1 MLPSPCQIKFPNG
14 ASFALDTLV
23 NLLVDSLSD
32 PTHPSH
38 CALFYTSALT
48 KLIDLPTM
56 QVLTELRAS
65 RHDLLETCLIFLTTP
80 RSQDEIRTLQNTM
93 ETCSC
98 PKDNPLLNGLH
109 RYCPPLK
116 QRRSLFPE
124 VISDISILLVSCI
137 INPKEPTKVPMLHNL
152 RKRTLK
158 EEKRGKTPMWPIA
171 PDAFYT
177 TFGAEMTVK
186 MFWQW
191 AYMYQ
196 RLPSFTLL
204 NAIVILA
211 GTTLSIMIF
220 TMPSF
225 APELIEITNKIV
237 DSLEKIKSVADRD
250 FTVLKGVENTVCLM
264 TSEMIARGEGRRARA
279 YWQDHKEAL
288 LQALSRVV
296 SVTSGAHFH
305 GDLVQR
311 ACLTHDIL
319 YVPLDAAK
327 YHPLIIEGSRT
338 LCKEHEK
345 ENHFW
350 MAYRLILQ
358 VTISDRCHSPGCSE
372 TFTNAGRKFQFC
384 SGCLRVPYCSKKCQ
398 VRAWKLDK
406 APHKIICPLVREF
419 SDRTRLPYKFSDEQ
433 PLAPDVAKKMC
444 QEKGVDEEKARAIH
458 LYFRMLDMLM
468 VDP

>member
-1 MLPSPCQIKFPNG
+1 M
-14 ASFALDTLV
+14 
-23 NLLVDSLSD
+23 
-32 PTHPSH
+32 
-38 CALFYTSALT
+38 
-48 KLIDLPTM
+48 
-56 QVLTELRAS
+56 R
-65 RHDLLETCLIFLTTP
+65 
-80 RSQDEIRTLQNTM
+80 
-93 ETCSC
+93 
-98 PKDNPLLNGLH
+98 
-109 RYCPPLK
+109 
-116 QRRSLFPE
+116 
-124 VISDISILLVSCI
+124 
-137 INPKEPTKVPMLHNL
+137 
-152 RKRTLK
+152 
-158 EEKRGKTPMWPIA
+158 
-171 PDAFYT
+171 FYT

-327 YHPLIIEGSRT
+327 YHPLIIEGSRAP
-338 LCKEHEK
+338 
-345 ENHFW
+345 
-350 MAYRLILQ
+350 MQ
-358 VTISDRCHSPGCSE
+358 
-372 TFTNAGRKFQFC
+372 
-384 SGCLRVPYCSKKCQ
+384 
-398 VRAWKLDK
+398 RA
-406 APHKIICPLVREF
+406 
-419 SDRTRLPYKFSDEQ
+419 
-433 PLAPDVAKKMC
+433 
-444 QEKGVDEEKARAIH
+444 
-458 LYFRMLDMLM
+458 
-468 VDP
+468 

>member
-1 MLPSPCQIKFPNG
+1 MLPSPRQIKFPNG
-14 ASFALDTLV
+14 ASFTLDTLV
-23 NLLVDSLSD
+23 NLFVDSLSD
-32 PTHPSH
+32 PIRPSH

-80 RSQDEIRTLQNTM
+80 RSQDEIRALQNTM

-98 PKDNPLLNGLH
+98 PKDNPLSNGLH
-109 RYCPPLK
+109 RYCPSLK

-124 VISDISILLVSCI
+124 IISDISIVLVSCI

-177 TFGAEMTVK
+177 TFGAETTVK

-204 NAIVILA
+204 NSIIILA

-225 APELIEITNKIV
+225 APELIELMNKNV
-237 DSLEKIKSVADRD
+237 DSLEKINSVADRD
-250 FTVLKGVENTVCLM
+250 FTILNAVENTAYLM
-264 TSEMIARGEGRRARA
+264 TSEMIARGEGRRVRA

-296 SVTSGAHFH
+296 SVTFGTRFH

-319 YVPLDAAK
+319 YVPLDPAK
-327 YHPLIIEGSRT
+327 YHPLIIDGSRA

-345 ENHFW
+345 ENHF
-350 MAYRLILQ
+350 
-358 VTISDRCHSPGCSE
+358 
-372 TFTNAGRKFQFC
+372 
-384 SGCLRVPYCSKKCQ
+384 
-398 VRAWKLDK
+398 
-406 APHKIICPLVREF
+406 
-419 SDRTRLPYKFSDEQ
+419 
-433 PLAPDVAKKMC
+433 
-444 QEKGVDEEKARAIH
+444 
-458 LYFRMLDMLM
+458 
-468 VDP
+468 

>member
-1 MLPSPCQIKFPNG
+1 MLPSPRQIKFPNG
-14 ASFALDTLV
+14 ASFTLDTLV
-23 NLLVDSLSD
+23 NLFVDSLSD
-32 PTHPSH
+32 PIRPSH

-80 RSQDEIRTLQNTM
+80 RSQDEIRALQNTM

-98 PKDNPLLNGLH
+98 PKDNPLSNGLH

-124 VISDISILLVSCI
+124 IIDDISIMLVSCI
-137 INPKEPTKVPMLHNL
+137 INHKEPTNVPMLHNF

-158 EEKRGKTPMWPIA
+158 EERRGKTPMWPIT
-171 PDAFYT
+171 PD
-177 TFGAEMTVK
+177 
-186 MFWQW
+186 W

-204 NAIVILA
+204 NCIIILA

-225 APELIEITNKIV
+225 APELIEMMNKNV
-237 DSLEKIKSVADRD
+237 DSLEKINSVADRD
-250 FTVLKGVENTVCLM
+250 STILNAVENTAYLM
-264 TSEMIARGEGRRARA
+264 TSEMIARGEGRRSRA
-279 YWQDHKEAL
+279 YWQDHKEVL

-296 SVTSGAHFH
+296 SVTSGTHFH

-311 ACLTHDIL
+311 ACLIHDIL
-319 YVPLDAAK
+319 YVPLDPAK
-327 YHPLIIEGSRT
+327 YHPLIIEGSRA

-350 MAYRLILQ
+350 MAYRLIRQ
-358 VTISDRCHSPGCSE
+358 VTVSDRCHSPGCLE

-419 SDRTRLPYKFSDEQ
+419 SDQTRLPYKFSDKQ
-433 PLAPDVAKKMC
+433 LPLAPDVAEKMC

-458 LYFRMLDMLM
+458 LYFRMLDTLM